1 MPMKS
6 IVSASENVTSS
17 PLSQA
22 TAAGFRNPSAPMP
35 STQNGKR
42 LQHHIRQDPPSAGG
56 LDPVSLRMGAPV
68 ASESMQTFYEF
79 NLINSA
85 LPFHSD

>member
-42 LQHHIRQDPPSAGG
+42 LQHHIRQAGG

>member
-1 MPMKS
+1 MKS

-22 TAAGFRNPSAPMP
+22 TAAGFRNPSVPMP

-42 LQHHIRQDPPSAGG
+42 LQHHIRQEAGG